1 MMAEWSMAVTD
12 SKEVLP
18 GAVIYIGIDDEIILI
33 DFARVGWYISFFS
46 SVCTQKTIPHSSPRL
61 FLNFVLG
68 DQSNHLNDDF
78 SFRAKFL
85 PALINLCDDCYTD
98 LLTELALSSS
108 FNLA

>member
-46 SVCTQKTIPHSSPRL
+46 SV
-61 FLNFVLG
+61 
-68 DQSNHLNDDF
+68 
-78 SFRAKFL
+78 
-85 PALINLCDDCYTD
+85 
-98 LLTELALSSS
+98 
-108 FNLA
+108 